1 MYEKTFYN
9 FIIFF
14 NNSLISILLYYIIHI
29 PQYKILNI
37 ILKIYLLL
45 KLNLIKLLLILDI
58 LIIFKY
64 EFKR

>member
-1 MYEKTFYN
+1 MYEKTFHNYYN
-9 FIIFF
+9 FF

-64 EFKR
+64 EFK

>member
-9 FIIFF
+9 YYNFF

-64 EFKR
+64 EFK